1 MSSQNDDI
9 SSNVLRQMKAAVSTS
24 PRSTPSSSMPYS
36 PTKPGRAVL
45 PGSFAANRS
54 MPR

>member
-9 SSNVLRQMKAAVSTS
+9 SSNVLRQMKQAVSTS

-36 PTKPGRAVL
+36 PMKQVPAAP
-45 PGSFAANRS
+45 PGSFVANRS